1 MKKALLLIP
10 ALVFVFISCS
20 KKNDKPLRYFEVG
33 ISSQQEN
40 WRDTSFVVATSNEQL
55 IAKISE
61 QLKKP
66 VAQRQIVTGE
76 LVKGNGGYNKNAS
89 HSFGWHF
96 KEDNWSLTDM
106 SIEIY
111 DGRAYSDLDL
121 NPNYW
126 FNQMKRFAPWS
137 SYIKREISK
146 P

>member
-1 MKKALLLIP
+1 MKKAL
-10 ALVFVFISCS
+10 VFVSALIIFLISCS

-55 IAKISE
+55 LAKIAE
-61 QLKKP
+61 QLMKP
-66 VAQRQIVTGE
+66 IAQRQIVTGE

-89 HSFGWHF
+89 HSFGWRF

-121 NPNYW
+121 YPDYW

-137 SYIKREISK
+137 SYIKREIPK